1 MTLLNRFQ
9 KREAGINTVCLP
21 LDAERRIALADINF
35 HIEPGQLARNAR
47 PDRRDQKEGMVYDLV
62 AIGRPDDRSLTL
74 LVLTAP
80 VAIQTGEMAAPV
92 AMTGDESLAGAV
104 EPEAL
109 TDGTPTPTS

>member
-1 MTLLNRFQ
+1 MRNR
-9 KREAGINTVCLP
+9 RENGAVELRLRP
-21 LDAERRIALADINF
+21 ERGRNEARL
-35 HIEPGQLARNAR
+35 PGQLARNAR